1 MASAGPE
8 RVIVIGAGPTGLALA
23 AELAL
28 AGVECLVLERRAALR
43 TDSRA
48 ICLHA
53 RSMEML
59 DLRGLAETFAQAG
72 LPVPSFPLGLR
83 GAAIGFRHLNS
94 DFPYLLD
101 LPQSEIEALLAARAT
116 DLGAQ
121 ISWSRQ
127 AVGVEQDDAEV
138 RVTLADGAVIRGG
151 YLVACDGIRSFVR
164 ESLGIL
170 FPGAETPAR

>member
-1 MASAGPE
+1 
-8 RVIVIGAGPTGLALA
+8 
-23 AELAL
+23 
-28 AGVECLVLERRAALR
+28 
-43 TDSRA
+43 
-48 ICLHA
+48 
-53 RSMEML
+53 
-59 DLRGLAETFAQAG
+59 

-164 ESLGIL
+164 ESLGIP
-170 FPGAETPAR
+170 FPGAENPGSVILADLTLDALPMDDAYGHLSRRGMLLVFPLRDGSCRVVLYDYSRARFR